1 MTTATVSAPE
11 ERTSQQEPNFEL
23 LRSRGWVIGMS
34 YGCYCVAWRD
44 RDEVVFEWRDNDW
57 HRVTGRANP
66 VT

>member
-1 MTTATVSAPE
+1 MTLAVDSTPE
-11 ERTSQQEPNFEL
+11 QKASQQEPNLEL

-57 HRVTGRANP
+57 HRITGRANP
-66 VT
+66 GA